1 MNIFLNATKDATV
14 YSAKSLRELNF
25 GRSEILELK
34 NSFNEKTGHDFSQIL
49 IKFDIPMSKD
59 DVLKLHDIRF
69 NLELKITESN
79 DLSGLVEIQAYPLT
93 DDWNEGNGRGM
104 DTDPIYDPVNYV
116 YKRENEI

>member
-1 MNIFLNATKDATV
+1 
-14 YSAKSLRELNF
+14 
-25 GRSEILELK
+25 
-34 NSFNEKTGHDFSQIL
+34 
-49 IKFDIPMSKD
+49 MSKD

-116 YKRENEI
+116 YKRKMKSGTKAIFPALHITHRCEIVTE